1 MKSFLSIL
9 TLWLSV
15 FVLPAR
21 ANMAAP
27 QQTTPAY
34 HPFISKHV
42 DILHET
48 IQIFP
53 APDLR
58 HSKLVIEYHIQ
69 SEESKEQVPLLF
81 YAYNIKDDFQIK
93 IDGTSIS
100 TQQAPEEYSALDGI
114 IVNHFD
120 FLFSG
125 IPKKELQKATKI
137 EGYRISLNDLHFF
150 TVNLKAGKHV
160 IKAEYEVVHAEHT
173 ADLLRSYNLS

>member
-1 MKSFLSIL
+1 MQSFLSIL
-9 TLWLSV
+9 ALWLSI
-15 FVLPAR
+15 FVLPAQ

-58 HSKLVIEYHIQ
+58 HSKMVIEYHIQ

-81 YAYNIKDDFQIK
+81 YAYNIKDDFQIEIFPFMK
-93 IDGTSIS
+93 W
-100 TQQAPEEYSALDGI
+100 
-114 IVNHFD
+114 
-120 FLFSG
+120 
-125 IPKKELQKATKI
+125 K
-137 EGYRISLNDLHFF
+137 YRIFYVTKLCSDL
-150 TVNLKAGKHV
+150 
-160 IKAEYEVVHAEHT
+160 I
-173 ADLLRSYNLS
+173 LLQ